1 MNSLGRNDPCPCGS
15 GKKYKKCCM
24 AKTESEHSFTGTG
37 KNISSRGHSV
47 NSTNLAPASE
57 SLMNAVALHR
67 AGKLDEAEAVYQA
80 LLKKNPQDC
89 DALHYLGLIEYQKQS
104 YLEAIKHIQAA
115 INIQSNIPAFYCN
128 LGNAYNALGQFDSA
142 IESFL
147 EALRLDPMFQAAY
160 SNLGNSY
167 KEYGQLDQAIGSY
180 RKAIGLKPDFPEAY
194 NNLGVVLR
202 IQGKLDEAVSNFRKA
217 ISLHANYAEAYG
229 NLGSALQAQGNL
241 AESLDCFKQ
250 QIRIMPENI
259 VAQHHVSSLVGN
271 NTERAPAEYVEKV
284 FDAYADKFDTHLVQ
298 MLKYDIPEKIVA
310 LVTRHSKPS
319 IEKWRVLD
327 LGCGTGLI
335 GAECKQYSRQLVG
348 VDLSSK
354 MLKKAQERNLYD
366 RLECLDMLEMMQIE
380 GSSSYELIIAA
391 DVFVY
396 LGKLDEIVAEVK
408 RLLCPGGIFA
418 FSVEGLPPTFD
429 EHSSQ
434 STPKEYQLGISGRY
448 SHSHS
453 YITNLSLAHGFQVQ
467 EMVTTQIRVE
477 GGNPVNGYMVLWK
490 S

>member
-1 MNSLGRNDPCPCGS
+1 MSSLGRNDPCPCGS
-15 GKKYKKCCM
+15 GKKYKKCCLVKM
-24 AKTESEHSFTGTG
+24 ESEHSFTG
-37 KNISSRGHSV
+37 KNISSHGQSV
-47 NSTNLAPASE
+47 NSTNLAPASDL
-57 SLMNAVALHR
+57 LMSAVALHR
-67 AGKLDEAEAVYQA
+67 AGELDKAEVAYQS
-80 LLKKNPQDC
+80 LLQKNPQDC
-89 DALHYLGLIEYQKQS
+89 DALHYMGLIAYQKQS
-104 YLEAIKHIQAA
+104 YLEAIKYIQAA
-115 INIQSNIPAFYCN
+115 INIQSNIPAFHCN

-142 IESFL
+142 IAAFH
-147 EALRLDPMFQAAY
+147 EAVRLDPMFQAAY

-167 KEYGQLDQAIGSY
+167 KEYGQLEQAIGSY

-194 NNLGVVLR
+194 NNLGVALR
-202 IQGKLDEAVSNFRKA
+202 MQGELDEAVANFRKA

-241 AESLDCFKQ
+241 AESLVCFKQ

-259 VAQHHVSSLVGN
+259 VAQHHVSSLAGN
-271 NTERAPAEYVEKV
+271 NTERAPAEYIEKV

-298 MLKYDIPEKIVA
+298 VLKYDIPEKIVA
-310 LVTRHSKPS
+310 LVTRHSKPPV
-319 IEKWRVLD
+319 EKWRVLD

-335 GAECKQYSRQLVG
+335 GAECKSYSRQLVG

-366 RLECLDMLEMMQIE
+366 RLECLDLLGMMQIE

-418 FSVEGLPPTFD
+418 FSVEGLPQTFD
-429 EHSSQ
+429 DNLSQ

-448 SHSHS
+448 SHSHR
-453 YITNLSLAHGFQVQ
+453 YITNLSLTHGFQVQ
-467 EMVTTQIRVE
+467 EVEATQIRIE
-477 GGNPVNGYMVLWK
+477 GGNSVNGYMVLWK